1 MFHYQLQI
9 MALEL
14 SQVNCDVFLIKV
26 SLGAMEEQKKIQ
38 LELVCIC
45 AISFVQN
52 WELVLISNRKLEF
65 IQLFCYTS
73 PKAIT

>member
-1 MFHYQLQI
+1 

-14 SQVNCDVFLIKV
+14 SQVNCAVFLIKV